1 MRQVV
6 ASPVREGAPLY
17 FLMNDVVL
25 TLELQLLTPPMIA
38 RRFSALS
45 LENVQQ
51 LGQEIFADEPRLQ
64 HRRLE
69 RAKRLAALIISKAPE
84 VNAALFVAPGR
95 GCRFD
100 RVAVRLASLNVDL
113 LARLH
118 AEQQSGRLTPAI
130 ADKLVWTQAA

>member
-1 MRQVV
+1 M
-6 ASPVREGAPLY
+6 Y
-17 FLMNDVVL
+17 FLLNDVVL

-38 RRFSALS
+38 RRFSALT
-45 LENVQQ
+45 LDCVQM
-51 LGQEIFADEPRLQ
+51 LGQEIFAEEPRLQ

-84 VNAALFVAPGR
+84 VNAALFVAPTR

-100 RVAVRLASLNVDL
+100 HVAVRMASLDMAL

-118 AEQQSGRLTPAI
+118 AEQQSGRLTTQV
-130 ADKLVWTQAA
+130 ADQLVWAQAA